1 MTFTT
6 TASSTADVIRFPAA
20 HGHTER
26 PADAAETLLGLY
38 HKTAKEVPGAVFM
51 LGCTTPALH
60 KDAPK
65 SAWIAQKFRVGAS
78 WEMSEEARNCGK
90 HSNVYFGPALMRRDL
105 PIGQRGT
112 EADIVAVCSIV
123 IEEDGDT
130 GKLVTLPAGIRP
142 SFEVVTS
149 RNPTV
154 NKHYHFVFEKPLPP
168 REAKALAE
176 LMHRKCG
183 GDSGGRDITHVW
195 RVPQTLN
202 FPDWRK
208 LVRGRPETPQPVE
221 LIGGTGAFVSVDALR
236 AALEFMPD
244 RSPRSESSAA
254 GAEWKSGGSMDR
266 NEILARLS
274 PAIRARMNEE
284 GPDRSSHCFHVMMS
298 MIEAGLTDDEVRIA
312 SDGAPF
318 ARKFW
323 ERGDL
328 DDEIRRTRARQGEK
342 HDPGQEQ
349 EQTEQGQQGN
359 KGEQQEEPKK
369 NDFKIATAAALLKT
383 AAPSRKWVLDGWI
396 PDNTT
401 TLFSGDGGV
410 GKSVHQDH
418 GLRRAP

>member
-1 MTFTT
+1 M
-6 TASSTADVIRFPAA
+6 
-20 HGHTER
+20 
-26 PADAAETLLGLY
+26 
-38 HKTAKEVPGAVFM
+38 
-51 LGCTTPALH
+51 
-60 KDAPK
+60 
-65 SAWIAQKFRVGAS
+65 
-78 WEMSEEARNCGK
+78 
-90 HSNVYFGPALMRRDL
+90 
-105 PIGQRGT
+105 
-112 EADIVAVCSIV
+112 
-123 IEEDGDT
+123 
-130 GKLVTLPAGIRP
+130 
-142 SFEVVTS
+142 
-149 RNPTV
+149 
-154 NKHYHFVFEKPLPP
+154 
-168 REAKALAE
+168 
-176 LMHRKCG
+176 
-183 GDSGGRDITHVW
+183 
-195 RVPQTLN
+195 
-202 FPDWRK
+202 
-208 LVRGRPETPQPVE
+208 E